1 MDLIANLQSNTAA
14 LDTLPQPIAIFDRH
28 GREQVCNQAWAKLA
42 AQMPDGFSLIEEG
55 WPDSEPTET
64 GVNRDATRLS
74 LRSAIVRC
82 LTAQVAKGAPCRPL
96 TIDDLPSHALHL
108 QPIGDRDNITGCVA
122 VVVDSPPPTQGN
134 QALEL
139 RIDELRI
146 ETQHLREVSDSF
158 REIMELINA
167 NHPLQDILDFIVRR
181 ACALLDADAAMILQ
195 LDAAGQMRIQAST
208 QARPNQVAGLALPM
222 GLVKVAEAIQKRE
235 PVAVCDVQAALSESL
250 PSLPDPQ
257 LRGIMVEV
265 ASQYQAI
272 LFVPLIA
279 DGEVYGEI
287 ALAYSRPRTFSK
299 DEMDI
304 ATSFCGPATLA
315 IQNARLLTKVQGKA
329 ILEERQRLARELH
342 DSVTQSLYSVTLHAE
357 AGRRLARAGDHDRV
371 ERCFEQLAELSQQC
385 LKEMR
390 LLVYEL
396 RPVALES
403 VGLVGALQQRLDAVE
418 KRAGLKANLH
428 VEGETD
434 LPDFVVEDLFRIA
447 QEALNNALK
456 HARATEVTA
465 RVGMYD
471 DRVEI
476 EITDNGIGFEVES
489 LADTG
494 GMGMGTM
501 RQRAERVGGTLTIQ
515 SAPGQGTRVRANL
528 PLSTPRQPPV

>member
-1 MDLIANLQSNTAA
+1 MDVIANLQPNTTA
-14 LDTLPQPIAIFDRH
+14 LDMLPQPVAFFDRD
-28 GREQVCNQAWAKLA
+28 GREQVCNRAWTRLA
-42 AQMPDGFSLIEEG
+42 AQMPDGLSVIEG
-55 WPDSEPTET
+55 SRPASESADT
-64 GVNRDATRLS
+64 GIPLDEERLS
-74 LRSAIVRC
+74 LRTAITRC
-82 LTAQVAKGAPCRPL
+82 LAGQAVQGSPCKTL
-96 TIDDLPSHALHL
+96 AIEGLPSHILHL
-108 QPIGDRDNITGCVA
+108 QPIGNRDHINGCVA
-122 VVVDSPPPTQGN
+122 VVVDGSPQREGN

-139 RIDELRI
+139 RIDELWR
-146 ETQHLREVSDSF
+146 ESQRLREVSESF

-195 LDAAGQMRIQAST
+195 LDTAGQMRIQAST
-208 QARPNQVAGLALPM
+208 EIDSEQVAGLALPM

-235 PVAVCDVQAALSESL
+235 PVAVCDVQATLAENLS
-250 PSLPDPQ
+250 SLPDPQ
-257 LRGIMVEV
+257 LRDLMVEV

-272 LFVPLIA
+272 LFVPLTT

-287 ALAYSRPRTFSK
+287 ALAYSRPRTFSA

-315 IQNARLLTKVQGKA
+315 IQNARLLTEVQGKA

-357 AGRRLARAGDHDRV
+357 AGRRLARAGDYDRV
-371 ERCFEQLAELSQQC
+371 ERCFDQLAELSQQC

-396 RPVALES
+396 RPMALES
-403 VGLVGALQQRLDAVE
+403 VGLIGALQQRLDAVE
-418 KRAGLKANLH
+418 KRAGLKANLQ
-428 VEGETD
+428 VEGEAD
-434 LPDFVVEDLFRIA
+434 LPEFVVEDLFRIA

-456 HARATEVTA
+456 HARATEVTV
-465 RVGMYD
+465 RVGMYN

-476 EITDNGIGFEVES
+476 EIVDDGRGFDVGS

-494 GMGMGTM
+494 GMGMSTM
-501 RQRAERVGGTLTIQ
+501 RQRAEHVGGTLSIQ
-515 SAPGQGTRVRANL
+515 SSPGQGTRVRASL
-528 PLSTPRQPPV
+528 PLSAFRRPSI